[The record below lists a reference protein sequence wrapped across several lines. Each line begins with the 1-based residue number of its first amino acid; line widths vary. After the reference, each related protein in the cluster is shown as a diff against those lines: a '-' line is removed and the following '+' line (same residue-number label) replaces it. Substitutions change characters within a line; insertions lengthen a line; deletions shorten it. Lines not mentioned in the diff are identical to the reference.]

1 MIRVTIVILATMLV
15 ASPALATACKVDA
28 TAPGGRIREVWPP
41 EDGGP
46 TRYGQPRRAP
56 VDGVLCQN
64 GRWTLNGR
72 KATRAEVE
80 RHLKLVMTNRLM

>member
-1 MIRVTIVILATMLV
+1 MMRATIITVATLLI
-15 ASPALATACKVDA
+15 ASPALAIACKVDA

-56 VDGVLCQN
+56 VDGVLCRD
-64 GRWTLNGR
+64 GRWMVDGR